1 MFPRYRRPGYGRL
14 PWRGVLMAATLW
26 VAMTISI
33 HLESRAAEG
42 WGDEAVYRPYV
53 DRELRLMESG
63 EDLSGF

>member
-1 MFPRYRRPGYGRL
+1 MT
-14 PWRGVLMAATLW
+14 ATLW

-42 WGDEAVYRPYV
+42 WGDETVYRPYV